1 MLASSIKTFSSI
13 ASKSLRTTQIN
24 RFLFSKDNTF
34 NNIYPS
40 DLSTNHTI
48 STNIGVNKFLG
59 TVYKT
64 TGISFMGALGTSYA
78 VLSIPA
84 LASMMIPLSYGGI
97 AATLIGF
104 IGSSFMTPTYKK
116 QTEILNSR

>member
-1 MLASSIKTFSSI
+1 MLSSGLKKFASI

-34 NNIYPS
+34 NNISSS

-64 TGISFMGALGTSYA
+64 TGLSFMGALGTSYA

-84 LASMMIPLSYGGI
+84 LAGMMIPLSFGGI

-104 IGSSFMTPTYKK
+104 IGSSYMSPTYRT